1 MKILPRHHPQRA
13 AQTQQI
19 NYTVICTAN
28 SQINLNLPAKAFC
41 PPQLPIPSIPLPVK
55 TVLIHLLAER
65 LWSNILCDFHTM
77 ALSTGDASSVT
88 GTVFTILG
96 VIVALFVFLWT
107 VPIARAATWGWLS
120 SVIKCMICRTAL
132 PHRTEG
138 V

>member
-1 MKILPRHHPQRA
+1 
-13 AQTQQI
+13 
-19 NYTVICTAN
+19 
-28 SQINLNLPAKAFC
+28 
-41 PPQLPIPSIPLPVK
+41 
-55 TVLIHLLAER
+55 
-65 LWSNILCDFHTM
+65 M

-138 V
+138 DLELGLPQQRQFPSPRPMVAPRYGSNPPPWAIWRREMREQTIVMLQPSLNAELGRSPYERSFGFFDL